1 MFSASLN
8 MSVGVLA
15 HPAIKMYLPCALESY
30 SVIWCSYLSLYV
42 EDCKV
47 RALLMSSTSQ
57 VKFRL
62 NLKAVGFPGRLVIVS
77 ILGVGATAIVL
88 SHNPNPFAMIMVL
101 LSVLLIIV
109 LIYII
114 YPFVNNA
121 RLGTGMAISWYAC
134 MLVPASIYLM
144 LPWLEI
150 QVSDQVFQVIDR
162 EVTRIYLWVMGLFVI
177 PIVLGLEQLIF
188 AQSEVQLLEKES
200 EVADL
205 DFRIRPHFLFN
216 SLNSVASL
224 IAVDPVRAEE
234 GLMDL
239 SDMFRIILTD
249 KRKLVPF
256 SAEYEMAYKYMALE
270 KMRLGERLEDDWQIN
285 SIDETSLL
293 PALTLQPLLENA
305 IYHGIETRLKG
316 GKVSIKARQSK
327 LHLYITIIN
336 PKPEDAM
343 PVRKGN
349 QIARD
354 NLDRRF
360 QHLYKGRGTINYVET
375 DNYYTVMIKVPRQM
389 EIE

>member
-1 MFSASLN
+1 
-8 MSVGVLA
+8 
-15 HPAIKMYLPCALESY
+15 
-30 SVIWCSYLSLYV
+30 
-42 EDCKV
+42 
-47 RALLMSSTSQ
+47 MSSTSQ

-88 SHNPNPFAMIMVL
+88 GHHPNPFAMIMVL

-109 LIYII
+109 LMYVI
-114 YPFVNNA
+114 YPLINNA
-121 RLGTGMAISWYAC
+121 QLGTGMAISWYAC
-134 MLVPASIYLM
+134 MLVPASIYLL
-144 LPWLEI
+144 LPWLEA
-150 QVSDQVFQVIDR
+150 QVSDQIFQVIDR

-239 SDMFRIILTD
+239 ADMFRIILTD

-256 SAEYEMAYKYMALE
+256 SAEYEMAFKYMALE
-270 KMRLGERLEDDWQIN
+270 KMRLGDRLKDDWQIN
-285 SIDETSLL
+285 AIDETTLL

-305 IYHGIETRLKG
+305 IYHGIEMRLTG

-327 LHLYITIIN
+327 NHLYITIIN

-360 QHLYKGRGTINYVET
+360 KYLYKGSGTINYVET

-389 EIE
+389 AIE

>member
-1 MFSASLN
+1 MSSASQ
-8 MSVGVLA
+8 S
-15 HPAIKMYLPCALESY
+15 
-30 SVIWCSYLSLYV
+30 
-42 EDCKV
+42 
-47 RALLMSSTSQ
+47 R
-57 VKFRL
+57 FRL
-62 NLKAVGFPGRLVIVS
+62 NLHAAGFPGRLVIVS

-88 SHNPNPFAMIMVL
+88 GHHPNAFAMLMVL
-101 LSVLLIIV
+101 LSVV
-109 LIYII
+109 LIVALMYLI
-114 YPFVNNA
+114 YPFI
-121 RLGTGMAISWYAC
+121 RSTGLGSGMAISWYAC
-134 MLVPASIYLM
+134 MLVPATIYLL
-144 LPWLEI
+144 LPWLE
-150 QVSDQVFQVIDR
+150 VALGNELFQSVDR
-162 EVTRIYLWVMGLFVI
+162 EVTRIYLWMMGLFVI
-177 PIVLGLEQLIF
+177 PIVLGMEQLIF
-188 AQSEVQLLEKES
+188 AQSEVQSLEKQS
-200 EVADL
+200 EVSEL

-216 SLNSVASL
+216 SLNSIASL

-270 KMRLGERLEDDWQIN
+270 KMRLGNRLVDDWQIN
-285 SIDETSLL
+285 SIDQTTLL
-293 PALTLQPLLENA
+293 PTLTLQPLLENA

-327 LHLYITIIN
+327 RHLYITIIN

-354 NLDRRF
+354 NLNRRF
-360 QHLYKGRGTINYVET
+360 KYLYKDTGTINYVET

-389 EIE
+389 TA